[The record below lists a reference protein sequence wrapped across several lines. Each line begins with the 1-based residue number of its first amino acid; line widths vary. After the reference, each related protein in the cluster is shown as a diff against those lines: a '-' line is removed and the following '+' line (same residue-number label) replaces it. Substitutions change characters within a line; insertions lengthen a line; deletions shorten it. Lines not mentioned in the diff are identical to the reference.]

1 MIIHTWFVFGDVYLI
16 IRDSL
21 QIGLL
26 AAWIGVVLRL
36 PRRSVDFKF
45 RRKLSLGT
53 ETKII
58 GPLVFVGHYFT
69 HLCLY
74 FAFFMLALSMIVLA
88 LASY

>member
-1 MIIHTWFVFGDVYLI
+1 M
-16 IRDSL
+16 

-36 PRRSVDFKF
+36 PGRSVDFKF

-53 ETKII
+53 EMKIL
-58 GPLVFVGHYFT
+58 GPLVLIGHYFT

-74 FAFFMLALSMIVLA
+74 FAFFILALIMIVLA
-88 LASY
+88 LASS